1 MNAILLRLLRISIS
15 TGLGV
20 LASQYGSNPY
30 FIALT
35 PVLATVGKALRDLFP
50 GKFEWLPV

>member
-1 MNAILLRLLRISIS
+1 MNAVLLRLVRVAIS

-20 LASQYGSNPY
+20 LATVYGQNQYY
-30 FIALT
+30 IALT
-35 PVLATVGKALRDLFP
+35 PVLAALGKALRDLFP